1 MMLGWMKIFIIFAMV
16 MFGWHHCFFFACT
29 LITPV
34 AELPLSQ
41 HLHCPKT
48 STVTGP
54 ILWQDVCGQAT
65 PLFQTLQIAR
75 LLLALEVT
83 VPKLPLLE
91 YLSYNKDL
99 YHCRTPLS
107 QHLYNYKEVHCQMTS
122 SVSAPPLLQ
131 DLHCLRIT
139 TVAGPPLFQQLQFA
153 GALLSEDTYICCT
166 SSVTAPQLLK
176 ELPYSQDR
184 QCLSNSTVLGPLCY
198 RTSADTRCPL
208 LLDFHCHN
216 HSTITRTAIL
226 A

>member
-29 LITPV
+29 SITPV

-107 QHLYNYKEVHCQMTS
+107 QHLYCDKEDHCQRTS
-122 SVSAPPLLQ
+122 SVSAPPLFQ
-131 DLHCLRIT
+131 DLHCLRT
-139 TVAGPPLFQQLQFA
+139 TAVGGPPVSQQLQFVL
-153 GALLSEDTYICCT
+153 ALLSEDIYIDCT
-166 SSVTAPQLLK
+166 SVSQLL
-176 ELPYSQDR
+176 
-184 QCLSNSTVLGPLCY
+184 
-198 RTSADTRCPL
+198 
-208 LLDFHCHN
+208 
-216 HSTITRTAIL
+216 
-226 A
+226 

>member
-1 MMLGWMKIFIIFAMV
+1 MMLGWMKNFIIFAMV

-41 HLHCPKT
+41 HLNYPKT
-48 STVTGP
+48 STVKGP
-54 ILWQDVCGQAT
+54 ILWQGVCGQAT
-65 PLFQTLQIAR
+65 PLSQTLQIAR
-75 LLLALEVT
+75 PLRALEVT

-91 YLSYNKDL
+91 YLNYNKDL
-99 YHCRTPLS
+99 YYCTTPLS
-107 QHLYNYKEVHCQMTS
+107 QHVYCYKVVHCQRTS
-122 SVSAPPLLQ
+122 MVSASPLLQ
-131 DLHCLRIT
+131 DLYCLRT
-139 TVAGPPLFQQLQFA
+139 TAVGGPPVSQQLQFV
-153 GALLSEDTYICCT
+153 GALLSEDIYIFCT

-176 ELPYSQDR
+176 EFPYSQDR